1 MGDAARGFGAGA
13 VGVAPR
19 CSLCACGIARQD
31 ETKDLLVLGP
41 NQRALLGILE
51 HGAHRA
57 LQVGPLRGDRV
68 FDRPIAGQPVKRG
81 VKRSI
86 GLNEGQNRR
95 IRPKG
100 EPGCEGAL
108 SGPPRRRIDLALGD
122 PLGSKPRRQCIERS
136 SDLVKLANSGGVDC
150 GDGQPA
156 SAVFFDELL
165 LLEQLQGVTD
175 RLPRHAEHPAEL
187 FLPETLTRGE
197 RAIGDR
203 LDQPLIGTVDQRRLR
218 LERLQR
224 IPLIR
229 IQNSSV
235 PRMKLPVK
243 LHRVK
248 SAKAPRQQLVD
259 MAAHSGNI
267 GRLLRR

>member
-1 MGDAARGFGAGA
+1 MGKAARSFGAGA

-19 CSLCACGIARQD
+19 CLLCACGIARQD

-41 NQRALLGILE
+41 NQRALLSILE

-68 FDRPIAGQPVKRG
+68 FDGPIARQPVKRG
-81 VKRSI
+81 VKRNI

-95 IRPKG
+95 IRTKG
-100 EPGCEGAL
+100 EPSGEGAL

-122 PLGSKPRRQCIERS
+122 PLGRQPRRQCIERS
-136 SDLVKLANSGGVDC
+136 SDLVKLANGGGVDC
-150 GDGQPA
+150 ADGQPA
-156 SAVFFDELL
+156 SAAFLDELL
-165 LLEQLQGVTD
+165 LFEQLQGVTD

-187 FLPETLTRGE
+187 FLPDTLTGGE

-224 IPLIR
+224 IPLFEFR
-229 IQNSSV
+229 IQCSV
-235 PRMKLPVK
+235 Y
-243 LHRVK
+243 RV
-248 SAKAPRQQLVD
+248 
-259 MAAHSGNI
+259 
-267 GRLLRR
+267 